1 MKSNFRKRFLA
12 AALLAVTVLAA
23 LTACVTSGP
32 NEGDTSEITQ
42 GATEEVTKSYKPKN
56 VPDDLYYDGREFTVM
71 TYGETDRVWF
81 DVDWSAVE
89 ETAED
94 INDGVY
100 RRTARVEEQLG
111 IDVVPEPGGVFGDG
125 TPLKKSIMANDSI
138 YDIAFISVR
147 SAGNLSQEECLYDL
161 FDLDQLEIEADWWDQ
176 NCVKDMS
183 INNMLFMLTGD
194 IEIMY
199 KKSIGVTLFNKV
211 MAKDNQL
218 PNLYELVSNKEWT
231 VDKIAE
237 FGYGISE
244 DVNNDNKWTKED
256 TYAFLYYT
264 DVTAL
269 GVIAAEASFC
279 EKDEDDLPEITF
291 FSDRTIDTLD
301 AWFEIL
307 YDETL
312 SYVDNNEDVLKPM
325 FISGQALF
333 DFNEFHAVEQ
343 LRQMET
349 DFGILPI
356 PMLDEDQEGYHHSIN
371 PHVGSVMVVPYDN
384 DDLEFTAWV
393 TDSLGAASKNI
404 LTPKYYDAYLKWKN
418 TRDDESKDVIDLVL
432 STVRYDFGYMYDFGG
447 LSDIT
452 LTMANSKKTNVASEY
467 AKIEDKAQ
475 EALDKAID
483 KYFNLDI

>member
-1 MKSNFRKRFLA
+1 MKNSFPKRFLA

-23 LTACVTSGP
+23 LTACVTVGP

-56 VPDDLYYDGREFTVM
+56 VPDDLNYDGREFTVM
-71 TYGETDRVWF
+71 TFGETTVVWF

-100 RRTARVEEQLG
+100 RRTARVESELG
-111 IDVVPEPGGVFGDG
+111 IKVVPELGGVKGSG
-125 TPLKKSIMANDSI
+125 EPLKKSVLANDSL
-138 YDIAFISVR
+138 YDIAFINVR
-147 SAGNLSQEECLYDL
+147 SAGALSQEECLYDL
-161 FDLDQLEIEADWWDQ
+161 HDLDQLEIEAEWWDQ

-183 INNMLFMLTGD
+183 IYNMLFMLTGD

-211 MAKDNQL
+211 MAKDYQL
-218 PNLYELVSNKEWT
+218 PDLYELVDDKEWT
-231 VDKIAE
+231 IYKIAE
-237 FGYGISE
+237 YGFDVSE
-244 DVNNDNKWTKED
+244 DINNDDKWTKDD
-256 TYAFLYYT
+256 TYGYLFYS
-264 DVTAL
+264 DVSAL

-279 EKDEDDLPEITF
+279 EKNEDDLPEITF
-291 FSDRTIDTLD
+291 FSDRTVEALD
-301 AWFEIL
+301 AWFEVL
-307 YDETL
+307 LNGTL
-312 SYVDNNEDVLKPM
+312 SYSDNNENVLKPM
-325 FISGQALF
+325 FINGQALF
-333 DFNEFHAVEQ
+333 DYNEFHAVEQ

-404 LTPKYYDAYLKWKN
+404 LTPKYYDAYLKWKS
-418 TRDDESKDVIDLVL
+418 TRDDESKDVIDLIL
-432 STVRYDFGYMYDFGG
+432 ATIRYDLGYMYDYGG
-447 LSDIT
+447 LSDLT
-452 LTMANSKKTNVASEY
+452 LRMTQSKKTNVASEY
-467 AKIEDKAQ
+467 TKIESAAQ
-475 EALDKAID
+475 DALEKAID
-483 KYFNLDI
+483 KYFALDF

>member
-1 MKSNFRKRFLA
+1 MKSNFWNRFLA

-23 LTACVTSGP
+23 LTACVTAGP

-56 VPDDLYYDGREFTVM
+56 VPDDLNYDGREFTVM
-71 TYGETDRVWF
+71 TFGETTVVWF

-111 IDVVPEPGGVFGDG
+111 IDVVPELGGVHGDG
-125 TPLKKSIMANDSI
+125 GVLKKSVMANDSL
-138 YDIAFISVR
+138 YDIAFVNVR
-147 SAGNLSQEECLYDL
+147 SAGTLSQDECLYDL
-161 FDLDQLEIEADWWDQ
+161 YDLDQLEIEADWWDQ

-183 INNMLFMLTGD
+183 IYNMLFMLTGD

-211 MAKDNQL
+211 MAKDYQL
-218 PNLYELVSNKEWT
+218 PDLYELVDDKEWT
-231 VDKIAE
+231 IYKIAE
-237 FGYGISE
+237 YGFDVSE
-244 DVNNDNKWTKED
+244 DINNDDKWTKD
-256 TYAFLYYT
+256 DIYGYLFYS
-264 DVTAL
+264 DVSAL

-291 FSDRTIDTLD
+291 YSDRTVDALD
-301 AWFEIL
+301 AWFNVL
-307 YDETL
+307 LDDTL
-312 SYVDNNEDVLKPM
+312 AYSDNNEDVLKPM
-325 FISGQALF
+325 FISNQALF

-404 LTPKYYDAYLKWKN
+404 LTPKYYDAYLKWKS

-452 LTMANSKKTNVASEY
+452 LTMTQNKKTNVASEF

-483 KYFNLDI
+483 KYFDLDM